1 MCWLTY
7 LTNAFAAVSLLQMN
21 TWHSKTLIPVVLLRM
36 AAKSGGWLALGFRA
50 KGLSRGRKRWTAP
63 SPELALP
70 PPAFASKV
78 CVTTHTL
85 HFQKCRKK
93 RGRKQSNIRKA

>member
-78 CVTTHTL
+78 CIG
-85 HFQKCRKK
+85 QKFDKYEVCP
-93 RGRKQSNIRKA
+93 GRLTGR